1 MEIDIDMWIGIGIE
15 IMKEIGIEIKKRNGK
30 RRDNIPYFLKN
41 PWLWRGGSVNE
52 VAIS

>member
-30 RRDNIPYFLKN
+30 RLIFLIFSKIPGC
-41 PWLWRGGSVNE
+41 GGEAV
-52 VAIS
+52 